1 MKPVYKT
8 FQVHLLLNGHRE
20 RNFLTGLISSYL
32 IQMAFR
38 MAKDGLHSHITLL
51 LALQNQS
58 LCTEPLHTLSSSS
71 SSSSSTN
78 NHTTNTTLVNLF
90 LCQNL
95 PTLHILSKVDN
106 LHRLHQITV
115 I

>member
-71 SSSSSTN
+71 SSSSTN

-106 LHRLHQITV
+106 LHRLHQTTV